1 MHRLA
6 IFAIAIAALTLTA
19 FSLPDGDGE
28 ERYPTIEIGTDMPAA
43 DVEMTNVDGAPYTLG
58 GSMEENGLVV
68 VFSCNTCPFVIMW
81 QDRYAELAALADEND
96 MGFVLVNSNEAKRD
110 GDDSPTAMS
119 VHYKTNGYEFP
130 YLVDEG
136 SEVANAFG
144 AKTTP
149 HVFIFDGQRALA
161 YEGAIDDDAEGA
173 DITDTYALDAMARIA
188 KGKSARPATT
198 SAVGCSIKR
207 VD

>member
-6 IFAIAIAALTLTA
+6 ILAVAIAALTLTA
-19 FSLPDGDGE
+19 FSLPDGDQN

-68 VFSCNTCPFVIMW
+68 VFSCNTCPFVLMW
-81 QDRYAELAALADEND
+81 LDRYDELAELAGEND

-110 GDDSPTAMS
+110 GDDSPQAMS
-119 VHYKTNGYEFP
+119 VHYKTNGYEVP
-130 YLVDEG
+130 YLVDTE
-136 SEVANAFG
+136 SRVANAFG

-149 HVFIFDGQRALA
+149 HIFIFDGQRTLA

-173 DITDTYALDAMARIA
+173 DISATYALDAIARIA
-188 KGKSARPATT
+188 KGKAARPATT
-198 SAVGCSIKR
+198 AAVGCSIKR
-207 VD
+207 VE